1 MVYSFFLLIKC
12 SGDRMKI
19 NYKKLIFIIVVTF
32 LIGSF
37 FSFFIPNSR
46 GFYSTLEKPPLSPP
60 GILFPI
66 VWSVLYIL
74 MGISLYI
81 VSESDYKRE
90 ENYLIYIIQLVVN
103 SLWTLLFFGFNLQ
116 FLSFLWILLLIVLV
130 IVMIISFYQKSKVA
144 GLIQIPYLLW
154 LLFAAY
160 LNLSIYLLNR

>member
-1 MVYSFFLLIKC
+1 
-12 SGDRMKI
+12 MKI
-19 NYKKLIFIIVVTF
+19 NYKKLILIILGTF

-66 VWSVLYIL
+66 VWSILYIL

-81 VSESDYKRE
+81 VSESETRKE

-103 SLWTLLFFGFNLQ
+103 SLWTLLFFGLNLQ
-116 FLSFLWILLLIVLV
+116 LLSFLWILLLIVLV
-130 IVMIISFYQKSKVA
+130 VVMIISFYQTNKLA
-144 GLIQIPYLLW
+144 GLLQIPYLIW

-160 LNLSIYLLNR
+160 LNLGIYILNR

>member
-1 MVYSFFLLIKC
+1 
-12 SGDRMKI
+12 MKI
-19 NYKKLIFIIVVTF
+19 NYNKLILIILGTF
-32 LIGSF
+32 LIGGF

-66 VWSVLYIL
+66 VWSILYIL

-81 VSESDYKRE
+81 VSESETRKE

-103 SLWTLLFFGFNLQ
+103 SLWTLLFFGLNLQ
-116 FLSFLWILLLIVLV
+116 LLSFLWILLLIVLV
-130 IVMIISFYQKSKVA
+130 VVMIISFYQTNKLA
-144 GLIQIPYLLW
+144 GLLQIPYLLW

-160 LNLSIYLLNR
+160 LNFGIYILNR

>member
-1 MVYSFFLLIKC
+1 
-12 SGDRMKI
+12 MKI
-19 NYKKLIFIIVVTF
+19 NYKKLILIILGTF

-46 GFYSTLEKPPLSPP
+46 GFYSALEKPPLSPP

-66 VWSVLYIL
+66 VWSILYIL

-81 VSESDYKRE
+81 VSESETRKE

-103 SLWTLLFFGFNLQ
+103 SLWTLLFFGLNLQ
-116 FLSFLWILLLIVLV
+116 LLSFLWILLLIVLV
-130 IVMIISFYQKSKVA
+130 VVMIISFYQTNKLA
-144 GLIQIPYLLW
+144 GLLQIPYLIW

-160 LNLSIYLLNR
+160 LNLGIYILNR

>member
-1 MVYSFFLLIKC
+1 
-12 SGDRMKI
+12 MKI
-19 NYKKLIFIIVVTF
+19 NYKKLILIILGTF
-32 LIGSF
+32 LIGGF

-46 GFYSTLEKPPLSPP
+46 GFYSSLEKPPLSPP

-66 VWSVLYIL
+66 VWSILYIL

-81 VSESDYKRE
+81 VSESDVRKE

-130 IVMIISFYQKSKVA
+130 VVMIISFYQTNKLA
-144 GLIQIPYLLW
+144 GLLQIPYLLW
-154 LLFAAY
+154 LVFAAY
-160 LNLSIYLLNR
+160 LNLGIYILNR